1 MLDSVNL
8 QKVLVKEEYKPMA
21 AKLKQQL
28 SVLQQS
34 VKQNA
39 LPVVVLFEGWSA
51 AGKGSK
57 IGDIILNLDPRGF
70 KVYSTVSPT
79 EEEKRYP
86 YLWRFWSKTPR
97 QGDISIFDRSWYQ
110 GVSVEKI
117 EQQLD
122 SETVAARIKSIL
134 TFERQLVDDGCL
146 VLKFFLHIS
155 KKEQKKRLEDL
166 REQKSTRWRATDR
179 DWYQNK
185 HYDDYYRVFDEMLE
199 ATSTSYAPWHAIGCN
214 DRNAALAEIYQIL
227 IKQITAAIAKKQ
239 ALQKDPPPVG
249 PIAIDPK
256 FRLVQVPRLEE
267 VDLDKTIDP
276 DKYKVVLKEEQR
288 KLKKLHNQLYAKKR
302 PVVVVYEGWDTAG
315 KGGNIRRV
323 AAALDPRGFEVVPIA
338 APDKTELS
346 HHYLWRF
353 WTRLPK
359 DGHVGIFD
367 RSWYG
372 RLMVERVEGFC
383 TPADWHRAYN
393 EINEFEREL
402 YDWGAVVVKFWV
414 HIDKD
419 EQLRRFN
426 DRQNTPEK
434 QWKITDEDWRN
445 REKWD
450 QHQIAVND
458 MLRYTSTDF
467 APWNI
472 IESND
477 KKFARIKAIKTLI
490 AAIEARL

>member
-185 HYDDYYRVFDEMLE
+185 HYEDYYRVFDEMLE

-288 KLKKLHNQLYAKKR
+288 KLKKLHNQLQPALRQKAPGSGGVRGVGRRRQRRQHPPGGRRSR
-302 PVVVVYEGWDTAG
+302 PPRVR
-315 KGGNIRRV
+315 GGPHRRPRQDRALPPLSV
-323 AAALDPRGFEVVPIA
+323 AVLDPATQRRARGHLRPQLVRPA
-338 APDKTELS
+338 
-346 HHYLWRF
+346 
-353 WTRLPK
+353 
-359 DGHVGIFD
+359 DGRAGRGLLHP
-367 RSWYG
+367 G
-372 RLMVERVEGFC
+372 RL
-383 TPADWHRAYN
+383 
-393 EINEFEREL
+393 
-402 YDWGAVVVKFWV
+402 
-414 HIDKD
+414 
-419 EQLRRFN
+419 
-426 DRQNTPEK
+426 
-434 QWKITDEDWRN
+434 
-445 REKWD
+445 
-450 QHQIAVND
+450 
-458 MLRYTSTDF
+458 
-467 APWNI
+467 AP
-472 IESND
+472 
-477 KKFARIKAIKTLI
+477 
-490 AAIEARL
+490 RL